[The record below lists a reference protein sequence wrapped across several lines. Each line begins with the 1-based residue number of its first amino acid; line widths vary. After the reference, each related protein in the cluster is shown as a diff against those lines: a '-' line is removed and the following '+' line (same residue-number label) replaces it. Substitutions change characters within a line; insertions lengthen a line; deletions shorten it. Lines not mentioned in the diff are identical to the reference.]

1 MQDIQTTLDT
11 LFDFSSVRID
21 TKKNLHTP
29 IRERIYELLTPAYF
43 RLGTVDEE
51 LENILRTRID
61 RSVSANQPI
70 TLIIAYGGFKNIHI
84 DAAPHIDWAEVFQ
97 LSFVLK
103 TVWEITQIYEP
114 GVHVEYSGD
123 AEAMSVVDNL
133 KIEWIET
140 YLQEFA
146 TMLRVV
152 QSALPSNLKI
162 TNKDFKEFYTPEWLA
177 EELDGRFARVDFNV
191 RDIQGLVSAH
201 MPKATNNYCWDGERD
216 LTNLPELE
224 KQKILE
230 KSIVLHKLWLELDYE
245 YRGEYLEGGIHIP
258 IAHRKGLPGC
268 FGIKSIAGSDVQ
280 FWIAKGV
287 LTQKDG
293 RVSPT
298 LLSAQA
304 YTKVKEQV
312 VDISVTSTFET
323 LPFLRSVSVIS
334 GSTL

>member
-1 MQDIQTTLDT
+1 M
-11 LFDFSSVRID
+11 
-21 TKKNLHTP
+21 
-29 IRERIYELLTPAYF
+29 
-43 RLGTVDEE
+43 
-51 LENILRTRID
+51 
-61 RSVSANQPI
+61 
-70 TLIIAYGGFKNIHI
+70 
-84 DAAPHIDWAEVFQ
+84 
-97 LSFVLK
+97 LK
-103 TVWEITQIYEP
+103 TVWEITQVYEP

-133 KIEWIET
+133 RVEWIKT

-177 EELDGRFARVDFNV
+177 EELDGRLAHVDFNV
-191 RDIQGLVSAH
+191 RDIQNLVHAH
-201 MPKATNNYCWDGERD
+201 MPNAINNYCWDGERD

-224 KQKILE
+224 KQKILK

-268 FGIKSIAGSDVQ
+268 YGIKSIAGSDVQ
-280 FWIAKGV
+280 FWIAKWV

-298 LLSAQA
+298 LLSAQT
-304 YTKVKEQV
+304 YSKVKEHLTNTP
-312 VDISVTSTFET
+312 VTSKFEA
-323 LPFLRSVSVIS
+323 LPFLRSVPVIS
-334 GSTL
+334 GNIL